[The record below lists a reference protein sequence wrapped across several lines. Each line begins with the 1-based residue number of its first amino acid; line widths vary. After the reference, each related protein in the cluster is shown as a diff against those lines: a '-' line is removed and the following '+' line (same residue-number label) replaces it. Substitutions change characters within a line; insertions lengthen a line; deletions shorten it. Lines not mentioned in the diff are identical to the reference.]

1 MSARGI
7 RTGRWLRPVF
17 PTTSD
22 QVRHPLRLGVV
33 CGLAVLA
40 GCAPPGEKA
49 ADTAADA
56 PPVLTFTP
64 TAYGDLPGW
73 ASDDPTAAAAA
84 FERSCARFA
93 RQADSRQI
101 GPDGRYG
108 SVGSWK
114 PVCAA
119 VAAAQGADAIR
130 SAFAAT
136 LTPWAITD
144 DDPSDDL
151 FTGYYEP
158 ELNGARTRSETYI
171 EPLYPRP
178 EDLVLVD
185 LGNWRDT
192 MRGERIAGRVV
203 DGRLK
208 PYDSRAQIDAGS
220 LNGVRPIVWLD
231 SPVDA
236 FFLHIQGSGLVKLP
250 DGSRTRVG
258 YDGHNGHI
266 YHAVGRTL
274 IEWGEVTRED
284 MSLQAIRR
292 WMARNPDRMRELMHK
307 NPSYIFFRELTGDG
321 PIGAQA
327 VALTPGRSLAVDRRF
342 LPLGAP
348 MMIDV
353 DYPDET
359 GAPLNRLVIAQDTG
373 GAIRGVVRADM
384 FWGAGAPAERLAGPM
399 AAKGRY
405 WILLPNGVDPRVPSR

>member
-1 MSARGI
+1 MS
-7 RTGRWLRPVF
+7 
-17 PTTSD
+17 PTTPD
-22 QVRHPLRLGVV
+22 LDTTLPTGGLVRGFLSLGLV
-33 CGLAVLA
+33 CGLAVLV
-40 GCAPPGEKA
+40 GCAPPGEPDGEKA
-49 ADTAADA
+49 TDA
-56 PPVLTFTP
+56 PPVITFTK
-64 TAYGDLPGW
+64 TQYADLPGW
-73 ASDDPTAAAAA
+73 SSDDPTGAARA
-84 FERSCARFA
+84 FKRSCDRFA
-93 RQADSRQI
+93 RQTDDTQI

-108 SVGSWK
+108 TVGAWK

-119 VAAAQGADAIR
+119 VAGAQGADAIR
-130 SAFAAT
+130 AAFAAA

-158 ELNGARTRSETYI
+158 ELNGAKTRSETYI

-178 EDLVLVD
+178 KDLILVD

-208 PYDSRAQIDAGS
+208 PYDSRAEIDGGS
-220 LNGVRPIVWLD
+220 LKGTTKPIVWLD

-250 DGSRTRVG
+250 DGSLTRVG

-274 IEWGEVTRED
+274 IEWGEVKRED
-284 MSLQAIRR
+284 MSLQAIRS
-292 WMARNPDRMRELMHK
+292 WMAQNPDRMRELMHK

-321 PIGAQA
+321 PIGAQS
-327 VALTPGRSLAVDRRF
+327 VALTPGRSLAIDRRF

-348 MMIDV
+348 MMVDV
-353 DYPDET
+353 DYADES

-373 GAIRGVVRADM
+373 GAIRGAVRADM

-405 WILLPNGVDPRVPSR
+405 WILLPNGVDPRTPSN